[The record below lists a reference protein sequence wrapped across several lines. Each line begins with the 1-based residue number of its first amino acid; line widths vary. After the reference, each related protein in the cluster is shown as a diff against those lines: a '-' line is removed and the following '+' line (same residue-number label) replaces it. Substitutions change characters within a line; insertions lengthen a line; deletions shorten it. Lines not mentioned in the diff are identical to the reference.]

1 MIKANHKLGDYIM
14 KKQFKVIYLFIILAV
29 ILAACSTNSDKST
42 KNEQSEKSYDKI
54 ISLIPSNTE
63 ILYELGL
70 GDKVVGVSTVDDYP
84 KEVKDKK
91 QIDAMNLNKEAL
103 LKAKPDLILAHESQ
117 KSTDGKVLNGLKD
130 SGVKVVYVKDAQSI
144 DEMYETFKQVGK
156 VTGKEKEANAL
167 VKETKNNIKKVV
179 NSVPKDA
186 KSQKVFMEVSSE
198 PEIYTAGKNTFF
210 DDMLKQLKA
219 KNSFSNLDGWQK
231 VSKEAIIKKNPDVM
245 ISTMGISEKDYQQI
259 IDKRGGFESLNAVQK
274 GRIEAVNGDQISRPG
289 PRIDDGLKALRDAI
303 YNEK

>member
-1 MIKANHKLGDYIM
+1 M

-42 KNEQSEKSYDKI
+42 KNEQSEKSYDRI

-91 QIDAMNLNKEAL
+91 QFDAMKLNKEAL

-179 NSVPKDA
+179 NSVPKDT

-231 VSKEAIIKKNPDVM
+231 VSKESIIKKNPDVM